1 MFIGLKVV
9 LSVSG
14 DMLFENEQRLRQ
26 QKVEEVTKQ
35 KVEEVTKG
43 KETRAVWNGA
53 TKMEAA
59 RPACAPSS
67 VYREHKMRSR
77 WWRKLSGVL
86 TK

>member
-14 DMLFENEQRLRQ
+14 DMLFENEQCVRQ
-26 QKVEEVTKQ
+26 QKVEEVTK
-35 KVEEVTKG
+35 EN
-43 KETRAVWNGA
+43 ETRAVWNGA

-67 VYREHKMRSR
+67 AYQEHRWVQGGRES
-77 WWRKLSGVL
+77 
-86 TK
+86 

>member
-14 DMLFENEQRLRQ
+14 DMLFENEQCLRQ
-26 QKVEEVTKQ
+26 QKVEEVTK
-35 KVEEVTKG
+35 G
-43 KETRAVWNGA
+43 NETRAVWNGA

-67 VYREHKMRSR
+67 AYQEHRCVQGGGES
-77 WWRKLSGVL
+77 
-86 TK
+86 

>member
-1 MFIGLKVV
+1 MLIGLKVV

-14 DMLFENEQRLRQ
+14 DVLFENEQRLQQ

-43 KETRAVWNGA
+43 NETRAVWNGA

-67 VYREHKMRSR
+67 AYQEHRWVQGGRES
-77 WWRKLSGVL
+77 
-86 TK
+86 

>member
-1 MFIGLKVV
+1 MFIGLKVL

-14 DMLFENEQRLRQ
+14 DMLFENEQCVRQ
-26 QKVEEVTKQ
+26 K

-43 KETRAVWNGA
+43 NETRAVWNGA

-67 VYREHKMRSR
+67 AYQEHRWVQGGRES
-77 WWRKLSGVL
+77 
-86 TK
+86 